1 MGDLAIVYRR
11 GFQQHLPI
19 DLVFLCELRCLGHEV
34 NNTAKGIAAIGI
46 GGGTK

>member
-19 DLVFLCELRCLGHEV
+19 DPVCLCKLRCLGHEV
-34 NNTAKGIAAIGI
+34 NNATKGIAPIGI
-46 GGGTK
+46 GGRAK